1 MTAVYYDLGVLVRN
15 NVLLYNLL
23 VVIYLLL
30 NLLGLSVGLLQLLVG
45 LLGNLGPGGLLY
57 GLLGQQRLYL
67 LHQIGLLCGS
77 VFLLGHRCYRVDCT
91 RYVLLVV
98 RSDCRHGVHDN
109 HLVFLVHPVLQG
121 RGIYQFVFTGLGLVH
136 EVVGNFLNIIFL
148 RCTAAPCC
156 SKHAGA
162 HANAHYESQS
172 KS

>member
-30 NLLGLSVGLLQLLVG
+30 TLLGLSVGLLQLLVG
-45 LLGNLGPGGLLY
+45 LLGNLYPSGLLY

-67 LHQIGLLCGS
+67 LFQICQLRGS
-77 VFLLGHRCYRVDCT
+77 NLFFLHSYFCINRA

-98 RSDCRHGVHDN
+98 RSGCRHGIYDN